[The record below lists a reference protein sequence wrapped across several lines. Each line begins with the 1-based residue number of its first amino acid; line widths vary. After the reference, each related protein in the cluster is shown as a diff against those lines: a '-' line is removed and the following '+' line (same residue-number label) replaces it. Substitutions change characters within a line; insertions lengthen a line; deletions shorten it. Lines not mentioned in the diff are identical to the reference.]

1 MEEKIEYYYN
11 KLLEIGKYSMPFIY
25 ERDNLSDLLKE
36 SVTKIVEENNEH
48 LLTDSLLDY
57 VTCTNGAHYKLN
69 KLAGNIEE
77 KVAVLM
83 GYFESIIEGINK
95 CYNTVY
101 LKTMD
106 RGLEGA
112 VSLANMIINDTC
124 HDGLG
129 IRETLFLYYAA
140 LIILSYYVIKKR
152 EYNINDLFDKIYGDV
167 ERTLEGMRLRD
178 IPVSFSRYS
187 DREQV
192 IEYVLAKLEEEEIK
206 EIK

>member
-36 SVTKIVEENNEH
+36 SVNKIVEENNEH

-77 KVAVLM
+77 KVTILM
-83 GYFESIIEGINK
+83 GYFETIIEGINK
-95 CYNTVY
+95 CWNTVY

-112 VSLANMIINDTC
+112 VSLAIMIINDMC

-178 IPVSFSRYS
+178 IPVSFSQYS